1 MDLYFVYKYNLR
13 NILINKIGYY
23 NNSYQ
28 IPNINKLILFFSL
41 KKLDDLDDVQI
52 YNYFY
57 LFKFFFGKKAYF
69 TKIKK
74 FFYLG
79 VWYYNFDIK
88 LIINKKKEI
97 YWILYKI
104 NNDLIY
110 NVDNDFL
117 EKGNSRNNMNIFFF
131 IIKDLNIYSE
141 LKTNLG
147 LFNILLPLN
156 INIYINNNNNE
167 GLFIYNL
174 IKNIE
179 IDLKL
184 KSKLKQKSKIKIDEY
199 KKKNKLKDW
208 KKKKN

>member
-79 VWYYNFDIK
+79 V
-88 LIINKKKEI
+88 
-97 YWILYKI
+97 
-104 NNDLIY
+104 
-110 NVDNDFL
+110 
-117 EKGNSRNNMNIFFF
+117 
-131 IIKDLNIYSE
+131 
-141 LKTNLG
+141 
-147 LFNILLPLN
+147 
-156 INIYINNNNNE
+156 
-167 GLFIYNL
+167 
-174 IKNIE
+174 
-179 IDLKL
+179 
-184 KSKLKQKSKIKIDEY
+184 
-199 KKKNKLKDW
+199 
-208 KKKKN
+208 